1 MGRDHHKSDRYS
13 TFARNWKLIGITSRK
28 RWQKKSIQEKV
39 LWRVLEQVSKSE
51 GGTAIIRSACYETG
65 RADGEN
71 LQKSGDV
78 TGATGAGT
86 GADGAGV
93 GLETIELMCL
103 LSGIPTEL
111 TEVDGKPALRV
122 MNCPYSDILTDLCSP
137 DMICECHLMGIVHA
151 TDADADSDHGCR
163 LNRRLRMCAGDP
175 YCEFVIE

>member
-39 LWRVLEQVSKSE
+39 LWRVLERVSRSE

-65 RADGEN
+65 RSDGEN

-78 TGATGAGT
+78 TGATGAT
-86 GADGAGV
+86 DIGAG
-93 GLETIELMCL
+93 LATIELMCL
-103 LSGIPTEL
+103 LSGIQTEL
-111 TEVDGKPALRV
+111 ARVDGKPALRV
-122 MNCPYSDILTDLCSP
+122 MNCPYSGILTDLCSP

-151 TDADADSDHGCR
+151 IYAGIDSDRGCR